1 MTKIKSVHKNLVPAL
16 LELKNGCRV
25 IENKGKIGK
34 GIQFKSNSVCLFCL
48 FFFFSSL
55 PHLGMLVGLII
66 SKCKV
71 SVSSSFFPGITMV
84 AWEKVSFCFHI
95 CFLEVLGLLS
105 GCMKTAA
112 LFGCLCS
119 TA

>member
-48 FFFFSSL
+48 FFFF
-55 PHLGMLVGLII
+55 
-66 SKCKV
+66 
-71 SVSSSFFPGITMV
+71 FFPPSSGHVGRFDYFQMQG
-84 AWEKVSFCFHI
+84 VSLIKLF
-95 CFLEVLGLLS
+95 FLE
-105 GCMKTAA
+105 
-112 LFGCLCS
+112 
-119 TA
+119 